1 MATVLVI
8 DDTPAVTAVLGAFF
22 ERAGHQ
28 VVRVHSGEEGI
39 TAYQRTR
46 PDLVL
51 LDLQLPDMNGFDVL
65 ERIREDEPIVI
76 IVTGHGDIPIAVQAL
91 QRGAENF
98 LTKPVDL
105 DHLRVAAERG
115 LEKARLRQLARYM
128 RERRGIKG
136 VGALLGTSPAM
147 RELAHQIELLTSS
160 DRTTVLLLGEQGT
173 AKGQMAH
180 AMHAMSIRADK
191 PFIEVACAGAREET
205 LVVEL
210 FGDEQGGSGE
220 APARRLGLAEVADNG
235 ALLLDEIAA
244 LELPVQGKLLRL
256 LEAQKFRRV
265 GGVDDVSVDVRVIAT
280 SSRDLVEEVQAGRFR
295 EDLYYRLSVLP
306 VVLPPLRARARED
319 LVLLIDRIAGELRRQ
334 LPRAPAEMSE
344 GALDQL
350 LRHPWAGNIRELRNV
365 LERAMIVGR
374 GARQITIE
382 HLPPDVRRS
391 GGASAAS
398 HVPRTLHDVERAHI
412 ERTLRAHNENRTR
425 AARELGI
432 SRATLIN
439 KIKEYQVVP
448 MALTYVSPDARDP
461 TGV

>member
-1 MATVLVI
+1 MATVLIV
-8 DDTPAVTAVLGAFF
+8 DDTPEITTVLGAFF
-22 ERAGHQ
+22 ERSGHQ
-28 VVRVHSGEEGI
+28 VVRAHSGEHGI
-39 TAYQRTR
+39 ECFQRTR

-51 LDLQLPDMNGFDVL
+51 LDLQLPDMSGFDVL
-65 ERIREDEPIVI
+65 ERIREHEPVVI
-76 IVTGHGDIPIAVQAL
+76 MVTGHGDIPLAVRAL
-91 QRGAENF
+91 QHGAENF
-98 LTKPVDL
+98 LTKPVDF

-173 AKGQMAH
+173 AKGQMAY
-180 AMHAMSIRADK
+180 AMHAMSNRADR
-191 PFIEVACAGAREET
+191 PFIEVACAGALERA
-205 LVVEL
+205 LDAEL
-210 FGDEQGGSGE
+210 FGDELGGTRE
-220 APARRLGLAEVADNG
+220 APTRRLGLAEVADKG

-256 LEAQKFRRV
+256 LEAQKFRRA
-265 GGVDDVSVDVRVIAT
+265 GGVQDVSVDVRVIVT

-319 LVLLIDRIAGELRRQ
+319 MVSLVDRIAGELRRQ
-334 LPRAPAEMSE
+334 LPHAPAEISE
-344 GALDQL
+344 AALEQL
-350 LRHPWAGNIRELRNV
+350 LRHSWPGNIRELRNV

-374 GARQITIE
+374 GARHIAIE

-391 GGASAAS
+391 GGAGPAS
-398 HVPRTLHDVERAHI
+398 HVPRTLHDVERVHI

-439 KIKEYQVVP
+439 KIKEYQLEP
-448 MALTYVSPDARDP
+448 RALTHASPDS
-461 TGV
+461 

>member
-1 MATVLVI
+1 MATVLLI
-8 DDTPAVTAVLGAFF
+8 DDTPEVTAVLGAFF
-22 ERAGHQ
+22 ERAAHQ
-28 VVRVHSGEEGI
+28 VVRAHSGEHGI
-39 TAYQRTR
+39 EAYQRTR

-51 LDLQLPDMNGFDVL
+51 LDLQLPDMSGFDVL
-65 ERIREDEPIVI
+65 ERIREHEPVVI
-76 IVTGHGDIPIAVQAL
+76 IVTGHGDIPLAVQAL

-173 AKGQMAH
+173 AKGQMAY
-180 AMHAMSIRADK
+180 AMHAMSDRTDK
-191 PFIEVACAGAREET
+191 PFIEVACAGALERT
-205 LVVEL
+205 LDAEL
-210 FGDEQGGSGE
+210 FGDEAGGTQE
-220 APARRLGLAEVADNG
+220 APIRRLGLAEVADKG

-256 LEAQKFRRV
+256 LESQKFRRA
-265 GGVDDVSVDVRVIAT
+265 GGVRDVTVDVRVIVT

-319 LVLLIDRIAGELRRQ
+319 LVSLIDRIAGELRRQ
-334 LPRAPAEMSE
+334 LPHAPAEISE
-344 GALDQL
+344 PALEQL
-350 LRHPWAGNIRELRNV
+350 LRHSWPGNIRELRNV

-374 GARQITIE
+374 GSRQIALE

-398 HVPRTLHDVERAHI
+398 HVPRTLHDVERLHI

-439 KIKEYQVVP
+439 KIKEYQLDP
-448 MALTYVSPDARDP
+448 QSLTYAAPDA
-461 TGV
+461 

>member
-22 ERAGHQ
+22 ERAGDQ
-28 VVRVHSGEEGI
+28 VVRAHSGEDGI
-39 TAYQRTR
+39 EAYHRAR

-51 LDLQLPDMNGFDVL
+51 LDLQLPDMSGFDVL
-65 ERIREDEPIVI
+65 ERIREDEPVVI
-76 IVTGHGDIPIAVQAL
+76 MVTGHGDIPLAVQAL
-91 QRGAENF
+91 KRGAENF

-173 AKGQMAH
+173 AKGQMAY
-180 AMHAMSIRADK
+180 AMHAMSDRADK
-191 PFIEVACAGAREET
+191 PFVEVACAGALEGA
-205 LVVEL
+205 LDVDL
-210 FGDEQGGSGE
+210 FGDEYAGTREPPS
-220 APARRLGLAEVADNG
+220 RRLGLAEVADNG
-235 ALLLDEIAA
+235 ALVLDEIAA

-265 GGVDDVSVDVRVIAT
+265 GGVQDVSVDVRVIAT

-319 LVLLIDRIAGELRRQ
+319 IVALIDRIVGELGRQ
-334 LPRAPAEMSE
+334 LPHSPTEISE
-344 GALDQL
+344 SALDQL
-350 LRHPWAGNIRELRNV
+350 LKHSWPGNIRELRNV

-374 GARQITIE
+374 GARQITLE

-391 GGASAAS
+391 GGAGAAS
-398 HVPRTLHDVERAHI
+398 HVPRSLHDVERVHI

-439 KIKEYQVVP
+439 KIKEYQ
-448 MALTYVSPDARDP
+448 LDP
-461 TGV
+461 QPLSYATQEL

>member
-1 MATVLVI
+1 MATVLLV
-8 DDTPAVTAVLGAFF
+8 DDTPEVTAVLGAFF
-22 ERAGHQ
+22 ERSGHL
-28 VVRVHSGEEGI
+28 VVRAHSGELGI
-39 TAYQRTR
+39 EAFQRTR

-51 LDLQLPDMNGFDVL
+51 LDLQLPDMSGFDVL
-65 ERIREDEPIVI
+65 ELIREHEPVVI
-76 IVTGHGDIPIAVQAL
+76 MVTGHGDIPMAVQAL

-105 DHLRVAAERG
+105 DHLRVASERG
-115 LEKARLRQLARYM
+115 FEKARLRQLARYM

-173 AKGQMAH
+173 AKGQMAY
-180 AMHAMSIRADK
+180 AMHAMSDRADK
-191 PFIEVACAGAREET
+191 PFVEVTCAGALERA
-205 LVVEL
+205 LDAEL
-210 FGDEQGGSGE
+210 FGDELAGTGDAS
-220 APARRLGLAEVADNG
+220 ARRLGLAEVADKG
-235 ALLLDEIAA
+235 ALVLDEIAA

-256 LEAQKFRRV
+256 LEAQKFRRA
-265 GGVDDVSVDVRVIAT
+265 GGVQDIAVDVRVIVT

-319 LVLLIDRIAGELRRQ
+319 LVSLIDRIASELRRQ
-334 LPRAPAEMSE
+334 LPHAPGDISE
-344 GALDQL
+344 AALEQL
-350 LRHPWAGNIRELRNV
+350 LRHSWPGNIRELRNV

-374 GARQITIE
+374 GSRQITIE

-391 GGASAAS
+391 GGGSAAS
-398 HVPRTLHDVERAHI
+398 HVPRTLHDVERVHI

-439 KIKEYQVVP
+439 KIKEYQLEP
-448 MALTYVSPDARDP
+448 HLLTYASPDS
-461 TGV
+461 

>member
-1 MATVLVI
+1 MATVLLI
-8 DDTPAVTAVLGAFF
+8 DDTPEVTTVLGALF

-28 VVRVHSGEEGI
+28 VVRAHSGEHGI
-39 TAYQRTR
+39 EAYQRTR

-51 LDLQLPDMNGFDVL
+51 LDLQLPDMSGFDVL
-65 ERIREDEPIVI
+65 ERIREHEPVVI
-76 IVTGHGDIPIAVQAL
+76 IVTGHGDIPLSVQAL

-173 AKGQMAH
+173 AKGQMAY
-180 AMHAMSIRADK
+180 AMHAMSDRTDH
-191 PFIEVACAGAREET
+191 PFIEVACAGALERA
-205 LVVEL
+205 LDAEL
-210 FGDEQGGSGE
+210 FGDESGGTRE
-220 APARRLGLAEVADNG
+220 APIRRLGLAEVADKG

-256 LEAQKFRRV
+256 LEAQKFRRA
-265 GGVDDVSVDVRVIAT
+265 GGVQDVAVDVRVIVT

-295 EDLYYRLSVLP
+295 EDLYYKLSVLP

-319 LVLLIDRIAGELRRQ
+319 LVSLIDRIAGELRRQ
-334 LPRAPAEMSE
+334 LPHAPAEISE
-344 GALDQL
+344 PALEQL
-350 LRHPWAGNIRELRNV
+350 LRHSWPGNIRELRNV

-374 GARQITIE
+374 GSRQIALE

-398 HVPRTLHDVERAHI
+398 HVPRTLHDVERLHI

-439 KIKEYQVVP
+439 KIKEYRLDPQTV
-448 MALTYVSPDARDP
+448 TYASPDA
-461 TGV
+461 

>member
-8 DDTPAVTAVLGAFF
+8 DDTPEVTAVLGAFF

-28 VVRVHSGEEGI
+28 VVRVHSGEDGVE
-39 TAYQRTR
+39 AYHRTR

-51 LDLQLPDMNGFDVL
+51 LDLQLPDMSGFDVL
-65 ERIREDEPIVI
+65 ERIRSDEPVVI
-76 IVTGHGDIPIAVQAL
+76 MITGHGDIPLAVQAL

-105 DHLRVAAERG
+105 DHLRVASDRG

-160 DRTTVLLLGEQGT
+160 DRTTVLLLGEQGS
-173 AKGQMAH
+173 AKGQMAF
-180 AMHAMSIRADK
+180 AMNAMSDRADK
-191 PFIEVACAGAREET
+191 PFVEVACAGTPEGA
-205 LVVEL
+205 LDAEL
-210 FGDEQGGSGE
+210 FGDEFGGTRE
-220 APARRLGLAEVADNG
+220 APSRRLGLAEVADKG
-235 ALLLDEIAA
+235 TLVLDEIAA
-244 LELPVQGKLLRL
+244 LDVPVQGKLLRL
-256 LEAQKFRRV
+256 LEAQKFRRA
-265 GGVDDVSVDVRVIAT
+265 GGVEDVSVDIRVIAT

-319 LVLLIDRIAGELRRQ
+319 LISLIDRITCELRRQ
-334 LPRAPAEMSE
+334 LPIAPAEISE
-344 GALDQL
+344 GALEQL
-350 LRHPWAGNIRELRNV
+350 LRHSWPGNIRELRNV

-374 GARQITIE
+374 GSRQITVD
-382 HLPPDVRRS
+382 HLPPDVRRV
-391 GGASAAS
+391 GGVLAAS
-398 HVPRTLHDVERAHI
+398 HVPRSLHDVERAHI
-412 ERTLRAHNENRTR
+412 ERTLRAHNDNRTR

-439 KIKEYQVVP
+439 KIKEYQLDP
-448 MALTYVSPDARDP
+448 QALS
-461 TGV
+461 

>member
-1 MATVLVI
+1 MATILII
-8 DDTPAVTAVLGAFF
+8 DDTPEVAAVLGAFF

-28 VVRVHSGEEGI
+28 VVRVHSGEDGVE
-39 TAYQRTR
+39 AYLRAR

-51 LDLQLPDMNGFDVL
+51 LDLQLPDMSGFDVL
-65 ERIREDEPIVI
+65 ERIRADEPVVI
-76 IVTGHGDIPIAVQAL
+76 IVTGHGDIPLAVRAL

-115 LEKARLRQLARYM
+115 LERARLRQLARYM

-147 RELAHQIELLTSS
+147 RELAHQIELLSSS

-173 AKGQMAH
+173 AKGQMAY
-180 AMHAMSIRADK
+180 AMHAMSDRADN
-191 PFIEVACAGAREET
+191 PFVEVACAGSGQGA
-205 LVVEL
+205 LDVEL
-210 FGDEQGGSGE
+210 FGDELGS
-220 APARRLGLAEVADNG
+220 ARDSPTRRIGLAEVADKG
-235 ALLLDEIAA
+235 MLLLDEIAA
-244 LELPVQGKLLRL
+244 LDLSVQGKLLRL

-265 GGVDDVSVDVRVIAT
+265 GAVQDVSVDVRVIAT
-280 SSRDLVEEVQAGRFR
+280 SSKDLVEEVQAGRFR

-319 LVLLIDRIAGELRRQ
+319 LVTLIDRIAGDLRRQ
-334 LPRAPAEMSE
+334 LPHSPAGISE
-344 GALDQL
+344 GGLQQL
-350 LRHPWAGNIRELRNV
+350 LHHSWPGNIRELRNV

-374 GARQITIE
+374 GSAEITVD
-382 HLPPDVRRS
+382 HLPPDVRR
-391 GGASAAS
+391 GVGASPAR
-398 HVPRTLHDVERAHI
+398 HTPRTVHDVERAHI
-412 ERTLRAHNENRTR
+412 ERTLRAHNDNRTR

-439 KIKEYQVVP
+439 KIRGYQLDP
-448 MALTYVSPDARDP
+448 QALSYAAPE
-461 TGV
+461 G

>member
-1 MATVLVI
+1 MATVLLI
-8 DDTPAVTAVLGAFF
+8 DDTPEITAVLGAFF
-22 ERAGHQ
+22 ERSGHQ
-28 VVRVHSGEEGI
+28 VVRAHSGEHGI
-39 TAYQRTR
+39 ECFQRTR

-51 LDLQLPDMNGFDVL
+51 LDLQLPDMSGFDVL
-65 ERIREDEPIVI
+65 ERIREHEPVVI
-76 IVTGHGDIPIAVQAL
+76 MVTGHGDIPLAVQAL
-91 QRGAENF
+91 QHGAENF
-98 LTKPVDL
+98 LTKPVDF
-105 DHLRVAAERG
+105 DHLRMAAERG

-173 AKGQMAH
+173 AKGQMAY
-180 AMHAMSIRADK
+180 AMHAMSDRAQL
-191 PFIEVACAGAREET
+191 PFIEVACAGALERA
-205 LVVEL
+205 LDAEL
-210 FGDEQGGSGE
+210 FGDELGGTRE
-220 APARRLGLAEVADNG
+220 APTRRLGLAEVADKG

-256 LEAQKFRRV
+256 LEAQKFRRA
-265 GGVDDVSVDVRVIAT
+265 GGVQDVAVDVRVIVT

-319 LVLLIDRIAGELRRQ
+319 LVSLVDRIAGELRRHSW
-334 LPRAPAEMSE
+334 P
-344 GALDQL
+344 
-350 LRHPWAGNIRELRNV
+350 GNIRELRNV

-374 GARQITIE
+374 GSRHIAIE

-391 GGASAAS
+391 GGGGTAS
-398 HVPRTLHDVERAHI
+398 HVPRTLHDVERVHI

-439 KIKEYQVVP
+439 KIKEYQLEP
-448 MALTYVSPDARDP
+448 RALTYASPDS
-461 TGV
+461 

>member
-8 DDTPAVTAVLGAFF
+8 DDTPEVTAVLGAFF

-28 VVRVHSGEEGI
+28 VVRVHSGEDGI
-39 TAYQRTR
+39 EAYQRTR

-51 LDLQLPDMNGFDVL
+51 LDLQLPDMSGFDVL
-65 ERIREDEPIVI
+65 ERIRDDEPVVI
-76 IVTGHGDIPIAVQAL
+76 MVTGHGDIPLAVQAL
-91 QRGAENF
+91 KQGAENF

-105 DHLRVAAERG
+105 DHLRVASERG

-128 RERRGIKG
+128 RERRGIMG

-173 AKGQMAH
+173 AKGQMAY
-180 AMHAMSIRADK
+180 AIHAMSPRADK
-191 PFIEVACAGAREET
+191 PFIEVTCAGAVEGA
-205 LVVEL
+205 LDAEL
-210 FGDEQGGSGE
+210 FGDEVGGARD
-220 APARRLGLAEVADNG
+220 APARRLGLAEVADKG

-265 GGVDDVSVDVRVIAT
+265 GGVQDVTVDIRTIVT

-319 LVLLIDRIAGELRRQ
+319 LVSLIDRIAGELRRQ
-334 LPRAPAEMSE
+334 LPHSPAEISE
-344 GALDQL
+344 GALEQL
-350 LRHPWAGNIRELRNV
+350 LRHSWPGNIRELRNV

-374 GARQITIE
+374 GAQQITVE
-382 HLPPDVRRS
+382 HLPPDVRRA
-391 GGASAAS
+391 GGATTSTR

-439 KIKEYQVVP
+439 KIKEYQ
-448 MALTYVSPDARDP
+448 LDP
-461 TGV
+461 QLLSYAAPEG

>member
-1 MATVLVI
+1 MATILVI
-8 DDTPAVTAVLGAFF
+8 DDTPQVTTMLGAFF

-39 TAYQRTR
+39 DAYRRTR

-51 LDLQLPDMNGFDVL
+51 LDLQLPDMSGFDVL
-65 ERIREDEPIVI
+65 ERIRGDEPVVI
-76 IVTGHGDIPIAVQAL
+76 MVTGHGDIPLAVQAL

-105 DHLRVAAERG
+105 EHLRVASERG

-136 VGALLGTSPAM
+136 VGALLGTSQPM
-147 RELAHQIELLTSS
+147 REIAHKTELLMSS

-173 AKGQMAH
+173 AKGQMAY
-180 AMHAMSIRADK
+180 AMHAMSDRADK
-191 PFIEVACAGAREET
+191 PFVEVACAGAGEGT
-205 LVVEL
+205 LDAEL
-210 FGDEQGGSGE
+210 FGDEFGGTRE
-220 APARRLGLAEVADNG
+220 APVRRIGLAEVADNG
-235 ALLLDEIAA
+235 ALLLDEISA

-256 LEAQKFRRV
+256 LESQKFRRA
-265 GGVDDVSVDVRVIAT
+265 GGVQDLTVDVRTIVT
-280 SSRDLVEEVQAGRFR
+280 SSRDLVEEVQSGRFR

-319 LVLLIDRIAGELRRQ
+319 LIALIDRIAGELRRQ
-334 LPRAPAEMSE
+334 LPLAPAEISE
-344 GALDQL
+344 AALEQL
-350 LRHPWAGNIRELRNV
+350 LRHSWPGNIREVRNV

-374 GARQITIE
+374 GSRQITAE

-391 GGASAAS
+391 GGVSQAR
-398 HVPRTLHDVERAHI
+398 HVPRTVHDVERAHI
-412 ERTLRAHNENRTR
+412 ERTLRAHHENRTR

-439 KIKEYQVVP
+439 KIKEYQLDP
-448 MALTYVSPDARDP
+448 QALSYAAPD
-461 TGV
+461 G

>member
-8 DDTPAVTAVLGAFF
+8 DDTPEVTAVLGAFF

-28 VVRVHSGEEGI
+28 VVRVHSGEDGVE
-39 TAYQRTR
+39 AYHRTR

-51 LDLQLPDMNGFDVL
+51 LDLQLPDMSGFDVL
-65 ERIREDEPIVI
+65 ERIRSDEPVVI
-76 IVTGHGDIPIAVQAL
+76 MITGHGDIPLAVQAL

-105 DHLRVAAERG
+105 DHLRVASDRG

-160 DRTTVLLLGEQGT
+160 DRTTVLLLGEQGS
-173 AKGQMAH
+173 AKGQMAF
-180 AMHAMSIRADK
+180 AMNAMSDRADK
-191 PFIEVACAGAREET
+191 PFVEVACAGTPEGA
-205 LVVEL
+205 LDAEL
-210 FGDEQGGSGE
+210 FGDEFGGTRE
-220 APARRLGLAEVADNG
+220 APSRRLGLAEVADKG
-235 ALLLDEIAA
+235 TLVLDEIAA
-244 LELPVQGKLLRL
+244 LDVPVQGKLLRL
-256 LEAQKFRRV
+256 LEAQKFRRA
-265 GGVDDVSVDVRVIAT
+265 GGVEDVSVDIRVIAT

-319 LVLLIDRIAGELRRQ
+319 LISLIDRITCELRRQ
-334 LPRAPAEMSE
+334 LPIAPAEISE
-344 GALDQL
+344 GALEQL
-350 LRHPWAGNIRELRNV
+350 LRHSWPGNIRELRNV

-374 GARQITIE
+374 GSRQITVD
-382 HLPPDVRRS
+382 HLPPDVRRV
-391 GGASAAS
+391 GGVLAAS
-398 HVPRTLHDVERAHI
+398 HVPRSLHDVERAHI
-412 ERTLRAHNENRTR
+412 ERTLRAHNDNRTR

-439 KIKEYQVVP
+439 KIKEYQLDP
-448 MALTYVSPDARDP
+448 QALA
-461 TGV
+461 

>member
-1 MATVLVI
+1 MATILVI
-8 DDTPAVTAVLGAFF
+8 DDSPEVTTVLGAFF

-28 VVRVHSGEEGI
+28 VVRVHSGEDGVN
-39 TAYQRTR
+39 AYQRTR

-51 LDLQLPDMNGFDVL
+51 LDLQLPDMSGFDVL
-65 ERIREDEPIVI
+65 DRINSDEPVVI
-76 IVTGHGDIPIAVQAL
+76 MITGHGDIPIAVQAL

-105 DHLRVAAERG
+105 DHLRAAADRG

-173 AKGQMAH
+173 AKGQMAY
-180 AMHAMSIRADK
+180 AMHAMSGRANK
-191 PFIEVACAGAREET
+191 PFIEVACAGAAEGT
-205 LVVEL
+205 LDAEI
-210 FGDEQGGSGE
+210 FGDEFGGTRE
-220 APARRLGLAEVADNG
+220 EPVRRLGLAEVADKG

-265 GGVDDVSVDVRVIAT
+265 GGVEDVTVDIRMVVT

-319 LVLLIDRIAGELRRQ
+319 LVALIDRIAEELRRQ
-334 LPRAPAEMSE
+334 LPHAPAEISDA
-344 GALDQL
+344 ALDQL
-350 LRHPWAGNIRELRNV
+350 LRHSWPGNIRELRNV

-374 GARQITIE
+374 GSRQITVE
-382 HLPPDVRRS
+382 HLPPDVRRA
-391 GGASAAS
+391 GGATAAR

-439 KIKEYQVVP
+439 KIKEYQLDP
-448 MALTYVSPDARDP
+448 QALSYAAPEV
-461 TGV
+461 

>member
-1 MATVLVI
+1 VATVLVI
-8 DDTPAVTAVLGAFF
+8 DDTPEITAVLGAFF

-28 VVRVHSGEEGI
+28 VVRVHSGEDGI
-39 TAYQRTR
+39 EAYHRTR

-51 LDLQLPDMNGFDVL
+51 LDLQLPDMSGFDVL
-65 ERIREDEPIVI
+65 ERIRADEPVVI
-76 IVTGHGDIPIAVQAL
+76 IITGHGDIPLAVQAL

-105 DHLRVAAERG
+105 DHLRMAAERG

-147 RELAHQIELLTSS
+147 RELAHQIELLTST

-173 AKGQMAH
+173 AKGQMAF
-180 AMHAMSIRADK
+180 AMHAMSDRADK
-191 PFIEVACAGAREET
+191 PFVEVACAGG
-205 LVVEL
+205 VEGAL
-210 FGDEQGGSGE
+210 DAEIFGDEFGGPRE
-220 APARRLGLAEVADNG
+220 APVRRLGLAEVADKG

-244 LELPVQGKLLRL
+244 LEIPVQSKLLRL

-265 GGVDDVSVDVRVIAT
+265 GGIEDVSVDVRLIVT

-319 LVLLIDRIAGELRRQ
+319 LVSLIDRISGELRRQ
-334 LPRAPAEMSE
+334 LPLAPAEISD

-350 LRHPWAGNIRELRNV
+350 LRHPWPGNIRELRNV

-374 GARQITIE
+374 GSRQITVE
-382 HLPPDVRRS
+382 HLPPDVRRTS
-391 GGASAAS
+391 GSAAAS
-398 HVPRTLHDVERAHI
+398 HVPRTLHDIERAHI

-439 KIKEYQVVP
+439 KIKEYQLDSQ
-448 MALTYVSPDARDP
+448 ALTFASPEA
-461 TGV
+461 

>member
-1 MATVLVI
+1 MATVLLI
-8 DDTPAVTAVLGAFF
+8 DDTPEVTAVLGAFF

-28 VVRVHSGEEGI
+28 VVRVHSGEHGI
-39 TAYQRTR
+39 EAFQRTR

-51 LDLQLPDMNGFDVL
+51 LDLQLPDMSGFDVL
-65 ERIREDEPIVI
+65 EHIREHEPVVI
-76 IVTGHGDIPIAVQAL
+76 MVTGHGDIPLAVQAL

-173 AKGQMAH
+173 AKGQMAY
-180 AMHAMSIRADK
+180 AMHAMSDRADK
-191 PFIEVACAGAREET
+191 PFIEVACAGALERA
-205 LVVEL
+205 LDAEL
-210 FGDEQGGSGE
+210 FGDELGGTRE
-220 APARRLGLAEVADNG
+220 APTRRLGLAEVADKG

-256 LEAQKFRRV
+256 LEAQRFRRA
-265 GGVDDVSVDVRVIAT
+265 GGVQDVAVDVRVIVT

-319 LVLLIDRIAGELRRQ
+319 LVSLIDRITSELRRQ
-334 LPRAPAEMSE
+334 LPHAPAETSE
-344 GALDQL
+344 AALDQL
-350 LRHPWAGNIRELRNV
+350 LRHSWPGNIRELRNV

-374 GARQITIE
+374 GSRQIAIE

-391 GGASAAS
+391 GGAGAAS
-398 HVPRTLHDVERAHI
+398 HVPRTLHDVERVHI

-439 KIKEYQVVP
+439 KLKEYQLDP
-448 MALTYVSPDARDP
+448 LALTYASPDS
-461 TGV
+461 

>member
-1 MATVLVI
+1 MATILLI
-8 DDTPAVTAVLGAFF
+8 DDTPEVTAVLGAFF

-28 VVRVHSGEEGI
+28 VVRVHSGEDGI
-39 TAYQRTR
+39 EAYQRTR

-51 LDLQLPDMNGFDVL
+51 LDLQLPDMSGFDVL
-65 ERIREDEPIVI
+65 ERIRGDEPVVI
-76 IVTGHGDIPIAVQAL
+76 MVTGHGDIPLAVQAL

-105 DHLRVAAERG
+105 DHLRVALERG

-136 VGALLGTSPAM
+136 VGALLGTSPPM

-173 AKGQMAH
+173 AKGQMAY
-180 AMHAMSIRADK
+180 AMHAMSDRADK
-191 PFIEVACAGAREET
+191 PFIEVACAGALEGALDAEI
-205 LVVEL
+205 
-210 FGDEQGGSGE
+210 FGDELGDSRE
-220 APARRLGLAEVADNG
+220 APTRRLGLAEVADKG
-235 ALLLDEIAA
+235 TLVLDEIAA
-244 LELPVQGKLLRL
+244 LEIPVQGKLLRL

-265 GGVDDVSVDVRVIAT
+265 GGVQDVQVDVRLIVT

-319 LVLLIDRIAGELRRQ
+319 LVSLIDRIAGELRRQ
-334 LPRAPAEMSE
+334 LPLAPAEISE

-350 LRHPWAGNIRELRNV
+350 LRHAWPGNIRELRNV

-374 GARQITIE
+374 GARQISVE
-382 HLPPDVRRS
+382 HLPPDVRRA
-391 GGASAAS
+391 GGASSAS
-398 HVPRTLHDVERAHI
+398 HVPRTLHDIERAHI

-439 KIKEYQVVP
+439 KIKEYQLDSR
-448 MALTYVSPDARDP
+448 ALTYATPE
-461 TGV
+461 G

>member
-1 MATVLVI
+1 
-8 DDTPAVTAVLGAFF
+8 
-22 ERAGHQ
+22 
-28 VVRVHSGEEGI
+28 
-39 TAYQRTR
+39 
-46 PDLVL
+46 
-51 LDLQLPDMNGFDVL
+51 
-65 ERIREDEPIVI
+65 
-76 IVTGHGDIPIAVQAL
+76 
-91 QRGAENF
+91 
-98 LTKPVDL
+98 
-105 DHLRVAAERG
+105 
-115 LEKARLRQLARYM
+115 M

-173 AKGQMAH
+173 AKGQMAY
-180 AMHAMSIRADK
+180 AMHAMSDRADK
-191 PFIEVACAGAREET
+191 PFIEVACAGALERA
-205 LVVEL
+205 LDAEL
-210 FGDEQGGSGE
+210 FGDELGGTRE
-220 APARRLGLAEVADNG
+220 APTRRLGLAEVADKG

-256 LEAQKFRRV
+256 LEAQRFRRA
-265 GGVDDVSVDVRVIAT
+265 GGVQDVAVDVRVIVT

-319 LVLLIDRIAGELRRQ
+319 VVSLIDRITGELRRQ
-334 LPRAPAEMSE
+334 LPHAPADTSE
-344 GALDQL
+344 AALDQL
-350 LRHPWAGNIRELRNV
+350 LRHSWPGNIRELRNV

-374 GARQITIE
+374 GSRQIAIE

-391 GGASAAS
+391 GGGSAAS
-398 HVPRTLHDVERAHI
+398 HVPRTLHDVERVHI

-439 KIKEYQVVP
+439 KIKEYQLDP
-448 MALTYVSPDARDP
+448 QALTYASPES
-461 TGV
+461 

>member
-1 MATVLVI
+1 MATVLLI
-8 DDTPAVTAVLGAFF
+8 DDTPEVTAVLGAFF

-28 VVRVHSGEEGI
+28 VVRAHSGEHGI
-39 TAYQRTR
+39 EAYQRTR

-51 LDLQLPDMNGFDVL
+51 LDLQLPDMSGFDVL
-65 ERIREDEPIVI
+65 ERIREHEPVVI
-76 IVTGHGDIPIAVQAL
+76 IVTGHGDIPLAVQAL

-173 AKGQMAH
+173 AKGQMAY
-180 AMHAMSIRADK
+180 AMHAMSDRTDK
-191 PFIEVACAGAREET
+191 PFIEVACAGALERA
-205 LVVEL
+205 LDAEL
-210 FGDEQGGSGE
+210 FGDESGGTRE
-220 APARRLGLAEVADNG
+220 APVRRLGLAEVADKG

-256 LEAQKFRRV
+256 LEAQKFRRA
-265 GGVDDVSVDVRVIAT
+265 GGVQDVAVDVRVIAT

-295 EDLYYRLSVLP
+295 EDLYYKLSVLP

-319 LVLLIDRIAGELRRQ
+319 LVSLIDRIAGELRRQ
-334 LPRAPAEMSE
+334 LPHAPAEISE
-344 GALDQL
+344 PALEQL
-350 LRHPWAGNIRELRNV
+350 LRHSWPGNIRELRNV

-374 GARQITIE
+374 GSRQIALE

-398 HVPRTLHDVERAHI
+398 HVPRTLHDVERLHI

-439 KIKEYQVVP
+439 KIKEYQLDP
-448 MALTYVSPDARDP
+448 RTPTYASPDA
-461 TGV
+461 

>member
-1 MATVLVI
+1 MATVLLI
-8 DDTPAVTAVLGAFF
+8 DDTPEVTTVLGALF

-28 VVRVHSGEEGI
+28 VVRAHSGEHGI
-39 TAYQRTR
+39 ECFQRTR

-51 LDLQLPDMNGFDVL
+51 LDLQLPDMSGFDVL
-65 ERIREDEPIVI
+65 ERIREHEPVVI
-76 IVTGHGDIPIAVQAL
+76 IVTGHGDIPLAVQAL

-147 RELAHQIELLTSS
+147 RELALQIELLSSS

-173 AKGQMAH
+173 AKGQMAY
-180 AMHAMSIRADK
+180 AMHAMSDRAEK
-191 PFIEVACAGAREET
+191 PFIEVACAGALERA
-205 LVVEL
+205 LDAEL
-210 FGDEQGGSGE
+210 FGDELGGTRE
-220 APARRLGLAEVADNG
+220 APARRLGLAEVADTG

-256 LEAQKFRRV
+256 LEAQKFRRA
-265 GGVDDVSVDVRVIAT
+265 GGVQDVAVDVRVIVT

-319 LVLLIDRIAGELRRQ
+319 LVSLIDRIAVELRRQ
-334 LPRAPAEMSE
+334 LPHAPPEISE
-344 GALDQL
+344 AALDQL
-350 LRHPWAGNIRELRNV
+350 LRHSWPGNIRELRYV

-374 GARQITIE
+374 GSRQISIE

-391 GGASAAS
+391 GGVSAAS

-439 KIKEYQVVP
+439 KIKEYQLDP
-448 MALTYVSPDARDP
+448 RALTYASPDS
-461 TGV
+461 

>member
-1 MATVLVI
+1 VATILVI
-8 DDTPAVTAVLGAFF
+8 DDTPEITAVLGAFF

-28 VVRVHSGEEGI
+28 VVRVHSGEDGI
-39 TAYQRTR
+39 EAYQRTR

-51 LDLQLPDMNGFDVL
+51 LDLQLPDMSGFDVL
-65 ERIREDEPIVI
+65 ERIRADEPVVI
-76 IVTGHGDIPIAVQAL
+76 MITGHGDIPLAVQAL

-105 DHLRVAAERG
+105 DHLRMAAERG
-115 LEKARLRQLARYM
+115 LEKTRLRQLARYM

-136 VGALLGTSPAM
+136 VGALLGTSPPM
-147 RELAHQIELLTSS
+147 RELAHQIELLTST

-173 AKGQMAH
+173 AKG
-180 AMHAMSIRADK
+180 
-191 PFIEVACAGAREET
+191 PFIEVACAGGIEGALDAEI
-205 LVVEL
+205 
-210 FGDEQGGSGE
+210 FGDEFGGPRE
-220 APARRLGLAEVADNG
+220 APVRRLGLAEVADKG

-244 LELPVQGKLLRL
+244 LEIPVQSKLLRL

-265 GGVDDVSVDVRVIAT
+265 GGVQDVSVDVRVIVT

-319 LVLLIDRIAGELRRQ
+319 LVSLIDRISGELRRQ
-334 LPRAPAEMSE
+334 LPMAPAEISD

-350 LRHPWAGNIRELRNV
+350 LRHPWPGNIRELRNV

-374 GARQITIE
+374 GSRQITVD
-382 HLPPDVRRS
+382 HLPPDVRRTS
-391 GGASAAS
+391 GTAAAS
-398 HVPRTLHDVERAHI
+398 HVPRTLHDIERAHI

-439 KIKEYQVVP
+439 KIKEYQLDSQ
-448 MALTYVSPDARDP
+448 ALTFAAPEA
-461 TGV
+461 